1 MLDKMNIQNHLKG
14 VELVVAGG
22 ESDRNARV
30 LEYDWILNL
39 REQCIRQN
47 VSFEFRQCGSRFLKD
62 GVLYSIPTRQ
72 LCAQARKA
80 DINTKKASSC
90 E

>member
-1 MLDKMNIQNHLKG
+1 MLEQMNIENHLKDI
-14 VELVVAGG
+14 ELVVAGG

-30 LEYDWILNL
+30 LDYDWILNL

-47 VSFEFRQCGSRFLKD
+47 VPFEFRQCGSRFLKD

-72 LCAQARKA
+72 LCAQARQA
-80 DINTKKASSC
+80 DINPKKASSC
-90 E
+90 D